1 MLLEVLMFNV
11 NLLNGP
17 GRQDKNTI
25 TKSIVFDE
33 SEVSLES
40 SSVNIELEKSKKF
53 DLFSVIIII
62 LILGIIISVLLGY
75 YFKYL

>member
-1 MLLEVLMFNV
+1 MFNV

-75 YFKYL
+75 YLKYLWLK